1 MKKNWEAIFPS
12 TPFTY
17 LNVRETYYKNYI
29 EEQRL
34 SKIIGIF
41 AFLAVSL
48 SLLGLF
54 GLITFYSERRIKE
67 IGIRKINGA
76 RISEIL
82 LMLNKDFIKWIAIA
96 FLIACPFAWY
106 AVYKWLESFAYK
118 TNISW
123 VEFALAGLLV
133 SGIAL
138 LIVSLQSWRTATK
151 NPVEALRYE

>member
-1 MKKNWEAIFPS
+1 
-12 TPFTY
+12 
-17 LNVRETYYKNYI
+17 
-29 EEQRL
+29 L

-41 AFLAVSL
+41 ALLAVSL

-82 LMLNKDFIKWIAIA
+82 TMLNKDFLKWIVIA
-96 FLIACPFAWY
+96 FLIACPFSWY
-106 AVYKWLESFAYK
+106 AVYRWLESFAYK

-123 VEFALAGLLV
+123 AEFALAGSLV
-133 SGIAL
+133 AGIAML
-138 LIVSLQSWRTATK
+138 TISWQSWRAATR